1 MRDVVF
7 ISSSQK
13 DLRGL
18 PIAVQ
23 NDIGFALY
31 EAQIGNLSQY
41 AKPLHGIGSGVFEIA
56 VQNRDGAFRAA
67 YVVRLRKAVYV
78 LHVFQK
84 KSKSGIAT
92 PKPDLKLIAERL
104 KDAEELDKTD

>member
-1 MRDVVF
+1 MRYVVF

-13 DLRGL
+13 DLRRL
-18 PIAVQ
+18 PRTAQ
-23 NDIGFALY
+23 DDIGFALY
-31 EAQIGNLSQY
+31 EAQIGTLSKL
-41 AKPLHGIGSGVFEIA
+41 AKPLHGFGSGVFEIA

-104 KDAEELDKTD
+104 KDAEELDKAD